1 MIDPRDLADLIEERA
16 AIIQEGDGTSRT
28 EAENRAARLHGF
40 DSWAAWKT
48 YENAHTRKE

>member
-1 MIDPRDLADLIEERA
+1 MQPQLLSDLIEERA

-28 EAENRAARLHGF
+28 EAENRAAQMHGF
-40 DSWAAWKT
+40 ADWAAWKT